1 MKSSI
6 LGLQSQ
12 FGLVFLTSF
21 LSIPLKSWSKMLPN
35 NSRSEPNLFTV
46 SLKKV
51 IDLEHPLVKL
61 AALIDWDAIRQE
73 IEPVFC
79 DRISLQT

>member
-1 MKSSI
+1 
-6 LGLQSQ
+6 
-12 FGLVFLTSF
+12 
-21 LSIPLKSWSKMLPN
+21 MLPKS
-35 NSRSEPNLFTV
+35 SRSEPSLFTV

-51 IDLEHPLVKL
+51 IDQEHPLVKL

-79 DRISLQT
+79 DRCPLQT